1 MVCLMLRPYQT
12 DAVNFLR
19 GHDRALVLAKVGAGK
34 TLIAL
39 SAMQARPDVRRW
51 LIFAP
56 KRVCEEVW
64 EQERAKW
71 NIPLSMVIATG
82 TPAARAKAFAA
93 NARVTVT
100 NYDNIQSMPD
110 LSAYDG
116 VIFDELTRLK
126 DPGGKRF
133 KVLDKAIAHVQV
145 RWGLTGSFT
154 SNGLE
159 DVFGQCKI
167 VDSSLLGRTKNAFF
181 QQYFFCVN
189 REWGQYEPRRGA
201 LAEVMERIKP
211 ATYVLE
217 NADYA
222 DKLPP
227 LHTVQL
233 PCTLA
238 ARKPYDDMR
247 KTYVAQFASGAEVS
261 ALSAGAASQKLCQMA
276 SGFVYS
282 AGDAVWYSPHKFD
295 RLDELLNENQ
305 QENTIVVYN
314 YKEELAELQRRY
326 SYLKEIYDHGVVS
339 DWNAGKVK
347 LLALHPMSAGHG
359 LNLQYGGCTLV
370 FLSLPWSLEMYE
382 QTIGRLH
389 RGGQTRPVWVYAM
402 ITGKTI
408 DERIWSALQDKRSVS
423 DAAIDELR

>member
-1 MVCLMLRPYQT
+1 
-12 DAVNFLR
+12 
-19 GHDRALVLAKVGAGK
+19 
-34 TLIAL
+34 
-39 SAMQARPDVRRW
+39 
-51 LIFAP
+51 
-56 KRVCEEVW
+56 
-64 EQERAKW
+64 
-71 NIPLSMVIATG
+71 
-82 TPAARAKAFAA
+82 
-93 NARVTVT
+93 
-100 NYDNIQSMPD
+100 
-110 LSAYDG
+110 
-116 VIFDELTRLK
+116 
-126 DPGGKRF
+126 
-133 KVLDKAIAHVQV
+133 
-145 RWGLTGSFT
+145 
-154 SNGLE
+154 
-159 DVFGQCKI
+159 
-167 VDSSLLGRTKNAFF
+167 
-181 QQYFFCVN
+181 
-189 REWGQYEPRRGA
+189 
-201 LAEVMERIKP
+201 
-211 ATYVLE
+211 
-217 NADYA
+217 
-222 DKLPP
+222 
-227 LHTVQL
+227 
-233 PCTLA
+233 
-238 ARKPYDDMR
+238 
-247 KTYVAQFASGAEVS
+247 
-261 ALSAGAASQKLCQMA
+261 MA

-423 DAAIDELR
+423 NAAIDELR

>member
-1 MVCLMLRPYQT
+1 VSVTLRPYQT

-19 GHDRALVLAKVGAGK
+19 GRDRAMVLAKVGAGK

-39 SAMQARPDVRRW
+39 SAMQARPDVGRW
-51 LIFAP
+51 LVLAP

-64 EQERAKW
+64 AQERAKW
-71 NIPLSMVIATG
+71 GIPLSMVIATG
-82 TPAARAKAFAA
+82 APAARARAFAA

-100 NYDNIQSMPD
+100 NYDNIQSLPD
-110 LSAYDG
+110 LSPYDG
-116 VIFDELTRLK
+116 VVFDELTRLK

-133 KVLDKAIAHVQV
+133 KALDKAIDHVRV
-145 RWGLTGSFT
+145 RWGMTGSFT

-159 DVFGQCKI
+159 DIFGQCKI
-167 VDSSLLGRTKNAFF
+167 VDKSLLGRTKGAFI
-181 QQYFFCVN
+181 QQYFFVVN
-189 REWGQYEPRRGA
+189 RDWGDYEPRPGA
-201 LAEVMERIKP
+201 LAAVMERIKP
-211 ATYVLE
+211 ATYLLE
-217 NADYA
+217 NKDYA
-222 DKLPP
+222 DTLPP

-238 ARKPYDDMR
+238 SRTPYDDMR
-247 KTYVAQFASGAEVS
+247 KTYVTQFANGTEVS
-261 ALSAGAASQKLCQMA
+261 ALSASAAAQKLCQMA

-282 AGDAVWYSPHKFD
+282 SAAPVWYSPHKFD
-295 RLDELLNENQ
+295 RLDELLDENQ

-326 SYLKEIYDHGVVS
+326 PHLREIYSPNAVN
-339 DWNAGKVK
+339 DWNAGKIR
-347 LLALHPMSAGHG
+347 LMALHPMSAGHG
-359 LNLQYGGCTLV
+359 LNLQYGGATLV

-402 ITGKTI
+402 ITDKTI
-408 DERIWSALQDKRSVS
+408 DERIWTALQDKRSVS
-423 DAAIDELR
+423 DAAVDELR